1 MSMDELLRQLLGD
14 DPQTVAPIFR
24 QWLGASRRFRTFA
37 EQYQTK
43 IRAKLRSAGDEE
55 TLQDLLFELEIARWL
70 LQEKRFH
77 LAYESQGLRTGPGP
91 DFTVSFTTKTTFHVE
106 VTRIR
111 PQGNTENGDSVAAEA
126 NTSKLFYVIVGKL
139 SQIKAGAANLL
150 LIGLDP
156 ASVTSSEV
164 DDLIKQMKL
173 RMATSEPLLL
183 TRSRLNTAG
192 EFFKQY
198 YALSGILLYFST
210 QPAATAPST
219 PAPLLWL
226 NKEAKYPLL
235 TQVQTILRQLP
246 PNE

>member
-14 DPQTVAPIFR
+14 DPQTVAPTFR
-24 QWLGASRRFRTFA
+24 QWLSASRRFRTFA

-55 TLQDLLFELEIARWL
+55 ALQDLLFELEIARWL

-111 PQGNTENGDSVAAEA
+111 PQANGDGVAVEA
-126 NTSKLFYVIVGKL
+126 NTSKLLYVIVGKL

-150 LIGLDP
+150 LIGLEP
-156 ASVTSSEV
+156 ASVTTSEV
-164 DDLIKQMKL
+164 GDLIKQMKL

-198 YALSGILLYFST
+198 HALSGILLYFST
-210 QPAATAPST
+210 QPAVTASST

-235 TQVQTILRQLP
+235 TQVQTSLRQLP